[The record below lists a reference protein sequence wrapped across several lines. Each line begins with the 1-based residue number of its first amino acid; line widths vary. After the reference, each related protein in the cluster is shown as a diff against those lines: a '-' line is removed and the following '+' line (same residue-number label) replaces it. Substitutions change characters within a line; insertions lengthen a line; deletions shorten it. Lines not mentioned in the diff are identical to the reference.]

1 VHTQALRL
9 SVLLTSYWDL
19 LEPMV
24 SPNLG
29 VQELPVD
36 ILGDLDRPLLS
47 LYLDE
52 RMEQM
57 AADMT
62 AFTARPQS
70 RDFRRS
76 GHTKLWMWDIYVS
89 IIIFESSLVS
99 QLLSSD
105 FHRLILADNSFWRDL
120 GPDCIS

>member
-1 VHTQALRL
+1 
-9 SVLLTSYWDL
+9 
-19 LEPMV
+19 MV
-24 SPNLG
+24 SLNLG
-29 VQELPVD
+29 VQGLPVD

-52 RMEQM
+52 IMEQT
-57 AADMT
+57 ANMT

-70 RDFRRS
+70 RAFRRS
-76 GHTKLWMWDIYVS
+76 EHTAKLWMWDIYVA
-89 IIIFESSLVS
+89 IILFESSLVS
-99 QLLSSD
+99 QLRSSN